1 MAVRRGARAH
11 ASCVDLV
18 INSPPIASTHYQIPP
33 LVLTYSLL
41 TSLRSVPSTIFA
53 TESIKL
59 YYQTLRSLRRL
70 VETAKNHKRVQ
81 ARAMIKDPHQYQD
94 DHHSRT
100 TTPKR
105 NTIVVTLPPTK
116 LQTTGA
122 GFSTPTPKG
131 HSISDASIEN
141 TSPRT
146 AVTARFQRLGIQN
159 NVSPTR
165 RTIRRSSWTVY
176 QDQGV
181 EMNTQ
186 ASSQHPSDDAIVVNE
201 TPEPSTSS
209 FAASESTQEEEPD
222 ATQHDVEHAM
232 FEFRAGAA
240 PLAKSQPDH
249 VSPSKRARSAE
260 LDPPATPSPSKRH
273 RQKSESPSPTLI
285 RRSRS
290 PSARK
295 LLSHKGSISEFGEDS
310 DLEMTEA
317 ELSQF
322 WWQPSEITGHDA
334 ADPEE
339 DNRGVNGIGYQKTK
353 QEAYKIG
360 QQRKKQIAEW
370 RSREAKEAR
379 AVRAGGRKTLMGRVS
394 KPSSRGGSPVE
405 TRVRLS
411 PAPKGVVQEAKSPSK
426 AVRFEVE

>member
-1 MAVRRGARAH
+1 
-11 ASCVDLV
+11 
-18 INSPPIASTHYQIPP
+18 
-33 LVLTYSLL
+33 
-41 TSLRSVPSTIFA
+41 
-53 TESIKL
+53 
-59 YYQTLRSLRRL
+59 
-70 VETAKNHKRVQ
+70 
-81 ARAMIKDPHQYQD
+81 MIKDPHQYQD

-100 TTPKR
+100 ITPKR
-105 NTIVVTLPPTK
+105 NRVMVTLPPTK
-116 LQTTGA
+116 LQTTGF
-122 GFSTPTPKG
+122 GTPNG
-131 HSISDASIEN
+131 HSISDAIIED

-146 AVTARFQRLGIQN
+146 AVSARFQRLGIQN
-159 NVSPTR
+159 NLSPTR
-165 RTIRRSSWTVY
+165 RTIRRPSWIVC

-181 EMNTQ
+181 EMNAQT
-186 ASSQHPSDDAIVVNE
+186 SSQHPSDDAIVINE

-209 FAASESTQEEEPD
+209 FAVSESAQEEEPD
-222 ATQHDVEHAM
+222 APQHEVEHAM
-232 FEFRAGAA
+232 FEFKAGAA
-240 PLAKSQPDH
+240 SFAKSQPDQ
-249 VSPSKRARSAE
+249 VSPSKHARSAE

-273 RQKSESPSPTLI
+273 RQKSESPSPTPV
-285 RRSRS
+285 RRSQS

-295 LLSHKGSISEFGEDS
+295 LPSHKKSISESGDDS
-310 DLEMTEA
+310 DLEMNEA

-405 TRVRLS
+405 TRTRLS
-411 PAPKGVVQEAKSPSK
+411 PAPKGVAQEAKSPSK
-426 AVRFEVE
+426 AVRFEVG